1 MNFAGVLL
9 TFLFTMM
16 LILPLVL
23 VFINNAKIEEKKAI
37 EKQKE
42 LESAYKELESAYKE
56 LEYSKKAIAD
66 LEFKLHQEHNDFPPS
81 SSFSAE
87 KNLNSSVGVY
97 TPTQTESDEKE
108 KLICSISS
116 YRNLA
121 EDYLKNQ
128 NYSKAI
134 EILKQRNGFIMDPKL
149 FQHWRFSG
157 SPEYELMRLPIAYM
171 MNCQPEIADKE
182 AEKIKD
188 FLKTLHANNQLE
200 NFNYIIYC
208 SKRDDK
214 DLVYLPTHYPC
225 CGECAKYQGRIY
237 SISGKD
243 NRFPKLPNIFYQYGS
258 VHPGCL
264 HQLDFCYAPDSYPVP
279 TGMDIYQYSNRPFV
293 DDRTPEDIFNYEY
306 NLNQKK
312 SSDHIHKLNY
322 TWCQVYLPDVTPKSF
337 SAYQRM
343 RNAGSKKFLHLQE
356 IARANGR
363 EI

>member
-1 MNFAGVLL
+1 MNFAGALL
-9 TFLFTMM
+9 TVLFTML

-23 VFINNAKIEEKKAI
+23 VLINNAKIEGKKAI

-56 LEYSKKAIAD
+56 LEYSKKAISD
-66 LEFKLHQEHNDFPPS
+66 LEFELHQEHNDFSPS

-87 KNLNSSVGVY
+87 TNLNSSAHVY
-97 TPTQTESDEKE
+97 TPTQTEIDEKE

-116 YRNLA
+116 YRDLA

-171 MNCQPEIADKE
+171 MNRQPEIADKE

-200 NFNYIIYC
+200 NFNYILYC
-208 SKRDDK
+208 SRRDDK
-214 DLVYLPTHYPC
+214 DLVYLPTKKELEN
-225 CGECAKYQGRIY
+225 GVDINAIDRKRIY
-237 SISGKD
+237 KFVSASGTTADFVPVNSAKTIFTMNKKKQEECFGSKD
-243 NRFPKLPNIFYQYGS
+243 YFRIQDEYGVGS
-258 VHPGCL
+258 P
-264 HQLDFCYAPDSYPVP
+264 QSK
-279 TGMDIYQYSNRPFV
+279 
-293 DDRTPEDIFNYEY
+293 
-306 NLNQKK
+306 NQKAITGEMIK
-312 SSDHIHKLNY
+312 
-322 TWCQVYLPDVTPKSF
+322 
-337 SAYQRM
+337 
-343 RNAGSKKFLHLQE
+343 E
-356 IARANGR
+356 ICVPIKVDRLGEIIEFNGNKV
-363 EI
+363 